1 MNYNDKN
8 KNFVRVKKRNFVG
21 FCLILVIVCVIF
33 GLYILIVKKDFDN
46 NRGEGYW
53 FDYIVR
59 EGYYGLSVVI
69 IGDDGDDE
77 LNEV

>member
-46 NRGEGYW
+46 NRGEGY
-53 FDYIVR
+53 
-59 EGYYGLSVVI
+59 
-69 IGDDGDDE
+69 
-77 LNEV
+77 